1 MSISFF
7 LANECT
13 WGDKG
18 HCGPVTAVL
27 PISSDSL
34 ITGSRDS
41 TIRKWKKRHVEDGT
55 SNWVQHKCLR
65 GHKDWISDI
74 CTGDD
79 PSVLFSCSTSGV
91 LRVWKDDEL
100 QTAIVHEDF
109 AECLAYCKSE
119 KLLVCGGLGYLAYYK
134 PSQFDRG
141 YDRAGTVVPTES
153 IYSIA
158 ISEGGGPVVLAGG
171 TNLMLFDIRESHK
184 TPCWTHPGRR
194 AEDDRPFPIR
204 DLCLANDASRALSAG
219 FAGVY
224 YWDLRSRKCVSRL
237 AVRNRSYWAV
247 DFANGWREFVAGGKV
262 VGSTHEGEV
271 VRADLLTGETLQVH
285 TLDSPVLSIRVAHKR
300 NPDIWITDEDGNAF
314 CYPLEPPQDISMIG
328 NSRTISLAPNKLPT
342 PNQTP
347 GQTQTP
353 EVIQQEQSQEE
364 MYSPESSPVNQ
375 GTVLNELCSQP
386 PSIDL
391 TQKSAKSDDTMYSA
405 QSPSEESKQPS
416 NPESREAS
424 PIIEMVLKAHFQTPT
439 QTKIIP
445 GSLKSSPISNP
456 RCLTYESPGLRPLP
470 LFSSFP
476 QLPGN
481 PTSCLPKNR
490 RAVRAEFC
498 NDTTVVL
505 VEYSNPKSFEAW
517 SILTQSLIPQKD
529 PIESWEQ
536 LKQRYFQIFCSLTW
550 CRLSIHLGFVSIEL
564 KKSLY
569 KKGFMGNF
577 SLAQVVLKSI
587 FRGWYKEYKAG
598 IEKTEGFGEGRRF
611 PPSSTRRAECSL
623 DLPTAEQEE
632 EDLSLSAVPYSESF
646 SSHSHG
652 SPAGG
657 PEAEPSGP
665 FYICIHD
672 PKIKL
677 AMTIDRDAS
686 VINWRNSSEYNFG
699 PLIPEWAR
707 SAVIRESITEK
718 PSNLT
723 RFRLEKLGAD
733 PELRKWPKDQSHQMT
748 SWMTV
753 REMAQQLLDHHKK
766 FKKSWK
772 IFLKCRD
779 VPLRPEWNLQTIEE
793 FFVRSPS
800 RLPQEIVDM
809 SENKRLRR
817 RKKVRNLV
825 IQYGLKKEEYIMDEE
840 TEEFITNW

>member
-7 LANECT
+7 LADECT

-41 TIRKWKKRHVEDGT
+41 TIRKWKKRKIEDGT
-55 SNWVQHKCLR
+55 YNWVQHKCLR

-100 QTAIVHEDF
+100 QTSIVHEDF
-109 AECLAYCKSE
+109 AECIAYCKKE
-119 KLLVCGGLGYLAYYK
+119 ELLVCGGLGYLAYYK
-134 PSQFDRG
+134 PSQLDRG
-141 YDRAGTVVPTES
+141 YDRVGTVVPTES
-153 IYSIA
+153 IYSVA
-158 ISEGGGPVVLAGG
+158 ISEEGGPLVLAGG
-171 TNLMLFDIRESHK
+171 TDLKLYDIRESHK
-184 TPCWTHPGRR
+184 TPCWGHPGRSK
-194 AEDDRPFPIR
+194 EEDRPFPIR
-204 DLCLANDASRALSAG
+204 DLCLSANGSRALSAG

-237 AVRNRSYWAV
+237 AAKNSSYWAV
-247 DFANGWREFVAGGKV
+247 DFANGCREFVAGGKV
-262 VGSTHEGEV
+262 VGSPHKGEV
-271 VRADLLTGETLQVH
+271 VRADLMSFETILIQK
-285 TLDSPVLSIRVAHKR
+285 LDSPVINLRVDHKR
-300 NPDIWITDEDGNAF
+300 NPDIWITDEQGNAF
-314 CYPLEPPQDISMIG
+314 CYPLEPPQDLSMIG
-328 NSRTISLAPNKLPT
+328 NSRTNLPLSSSKLPT
-342 PNQTP
+342 PKKTP
-347 GQTQTP
+347 VQTQSP
-353 EVIQQEQSQEE
+353 EVNQQEQSPEE
-364 MYSPESSPVNQ
+364 MYSPESSPGHQ
-375 GTVLNELCSQP
+375 ATVLNELNCVP
-386 PSIDL
+386 PSIEL

-405 QSPSEESKQPS
+405 QSPSDSKQPS
-416 NPESREAS
+416 NSESREES
-424 PIIEMVLKAHFQTPT
+424 PILEMVVKSHFETST
-439 QTKIIP
+439 ETKISP
-445 GSLKSSPISNP
+445 GSIKSSPILNSRSLP
-456 RCLTYESPGLRPLP
+456 YESPGLVPLH

-476 QLPGN
+476 PLPEKPN
-481 PTSCLPKNR
+481 SYLPKNR
-490 RAVRAEFC
+490 RAIRAEFS

-505 VEYSNPKSFEAW
+505 VEYSNPKTFEAW
-517 SILTQSLIPQKD
+517 SVLTQSIIPLKD
-529 PIESWEQ
+529 TIDSWEQ
-536 LKQRYFQIFCSLTW
+536 LKQRYFQIFYSLTW
-550 CRLSIHLGFVSIEL
+550 CRLSVHLGFVSIEL

-577 SLAQVVLKSI
+577 SLAQLVLKSI
-587 FRGWYKEYKAG
+587 FRGWLKEYTAG
-598 IEKTEGFGEGRRF
+598 IEKTEGFEERRRF
-611 PPSSTRRAECSL
+611 PPPSTRRAECSF
-623 DLPTAEQEE
+623 DLPIAELEE
-632 EDLSLSAVPYSESF
+632 EDLSLSGVPNSASV
-646 SSHSHG
+646 SSLG

-657 PEAEPSGP
+657 PEVEPSGP
-665 FYICIHD
+665 FFVYIHD
-672 PKIKL
+672 PKMNL
-677 AMTIDRDAS
+677 AMTINRDSS
-686 VINWRNSSEYNFG
+686 VINWRNMQEYNYG
-699 PLIPEWAR
+699 PLIPKWAR
-707 SAVIRESITEK
+707 TAIIRENITEK

-723 RFRLEKLGAD
+723 RFRLEKLGVD
-733 PELRKWPKDQSHQMT
+733 PELRKWPKDLSHQMT

-753 REMAQQLLDHHKK
+753 SELEQQIMDHNKK

-825 IQYGLKKEEYIMDEE
+825 IQYGLKKEEYSMDEQ